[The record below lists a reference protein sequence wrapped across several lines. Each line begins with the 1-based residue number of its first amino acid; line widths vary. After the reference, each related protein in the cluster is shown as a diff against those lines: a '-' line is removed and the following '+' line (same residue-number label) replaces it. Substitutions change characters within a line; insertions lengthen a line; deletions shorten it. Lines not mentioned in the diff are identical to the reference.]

1 MTLRKLKKIAQIDLY
16 HSNLLTYYLDKLR
29 ATPDIDGSL
38 FDNMIIMYGSAM
50 SDGNDHLL
58 QNLPILL
65 LGGGTGALKGGRHIR
80 YSEDTPISN
89 LYLALLD
96 KLDIPTDGFGDST
109 GQLNLLSES

>member
-1 MTLRKLKKIAQIDLY
+1 
-16 HSNLLTYYLDKLR
+16 
-29 ATPDIDGSL
+29 
-38 FDNMIIMYGSAM
+38 MYGSAI

-96 KLDIPTDGFGDST
+96 KLGIQADGFGDST
-109 GQLNLLSES
+109 GQLNLLSVQ